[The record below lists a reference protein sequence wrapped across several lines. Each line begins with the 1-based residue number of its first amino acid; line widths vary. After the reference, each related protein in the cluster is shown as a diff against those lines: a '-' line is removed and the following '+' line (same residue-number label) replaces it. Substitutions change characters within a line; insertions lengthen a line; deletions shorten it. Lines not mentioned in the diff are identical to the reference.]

1 MAETWAL
8 IWAAS
13 GVLPLLRWKFS
24 EQEVTLLDVV
34 LCVLAGSVCGP
45 LIPLGQGLHSIK
57 LKGGQHGVE

>member
-1 MAETWAL
+1 MTAE

-34 LCVLAGSVCGP
+34 FCFLLGSIFGP
-45 LIPLGQGLHSIK
+45 LILLVQVLHSIK
-57 LKGGQHGVE
+57 LKGGRHGTE